1 MSELALRHNDDA
13 VLERH
18 HAHTTFELLLR
29 DPDSALFESLNKQD
43 LRQVRKAILEGI
55 LATDM
60 SKHVRMCEVLVG
72 KINKGASSS
81 TAARRVTVAWCYA
94 HVVCCTPQNA
104 VSPPCT
110 RSVMHCLRRRR
121 SPLASGTCIRGWC
134 VCCTS
139 LALTPC
145 YVSCRR
151 RRKGDDRGFS
161 SMPPPPFNKESAQ
174 DRLCLIEALVHTY
187 VAWACGC
194 LHSGC

>member
-110 RSVMHCLRRRR
+110 RSVMHCPRRRR
-121 SPLASGTCIRGWC
+121 SPLASGTWSRVLCAC
-134 VCCTS
+134 VVLIWRS
-139 LALTPC
+139 HLAMCHVGAAAKATTEGFPA
-145 YVSCRR
+145 CRR
-151 RRKGDDRGFS
+151 HRSTRKARR
-161 SMPPPPFNKESAQ
+161 
-174 DRLCLIEALVHTY
+174 I
-187 VAWACGC
+187 GC
-194 LHSGC
+194 V